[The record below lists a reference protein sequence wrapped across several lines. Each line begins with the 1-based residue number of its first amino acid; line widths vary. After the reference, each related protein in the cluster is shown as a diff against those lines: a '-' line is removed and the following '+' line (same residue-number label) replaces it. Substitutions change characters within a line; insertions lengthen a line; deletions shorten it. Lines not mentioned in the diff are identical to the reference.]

1 MHYGKVWALVD
12 LQQRERR
19 ARRLELGLA
28 GHRPEIA
35 PRESGLSRAEIPGK
49 PNEVARASE
58 AREPLRKRDGGRL
71 VRQIDRL
78 GRLVLRSPPDGHCQA
93 TAFVMLRDA
102 LTGKKHVTLVP
113 SPSAESR
120 VTRPPC
126 SSTNARTIDSPKP
139 GPRWRVPPVWLSKRS
154 NTRSNASGAMPRPR
168 SDTLNTTSSSRRI
181 AAKVTVWPSSE
192 KPIALESRLNS
203 TWRTRRPSA
212 RSRPR

>member
-35 PRESGLSRAEIPGK
+35 PRESGLSCAEIPGK

-78 GRLVLRSPPDGHCQA
+78 GSLGVPSPPGGHCQA

-102 LTGKKHVTLVP
+102 LPGTTHVTQEP
-113 SPSAESR
+113 SPTAH
-120 VTRPPC
+120 
-126 SSTNARTIDSPKP
+126 
-139 GPRWRVPPVWLSKRS
+139 
-154 NTRSNASGAMPRPR
+154 
-168 SDTLNTTSSSRRI
+168 
-181 AAKVTVWPSSE
+181 
-192 KPIALESRLNS
+192 
-203 TWRTRRPSA
+203 
-212 RSRPR
+212 